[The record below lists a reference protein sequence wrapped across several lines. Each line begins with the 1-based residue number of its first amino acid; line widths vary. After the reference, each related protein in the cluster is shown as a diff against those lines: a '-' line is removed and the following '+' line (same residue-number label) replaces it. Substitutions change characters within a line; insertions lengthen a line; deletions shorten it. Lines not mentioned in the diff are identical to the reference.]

1 MQKDKMK
8 DITAILN
15 DSVLNS
21 DQGQQPI
28 CHLPLTT
35 RRAQA
40 LTIGLDASSWSDSH
54 GSGLGRGRSTPHA
67 AVAAGESAAVPFVWK
82 CEFGRGDGSGTG
94 FARPFLN
101 VPRSGVQPLARNALH
116 GCFAAQAP
124 FAARPRKM
132 GSIVER

>member
-1 MQKDKMK
+1 MR
-8 DITAILN
+8 A
-15 DSVLNS
+15 VW
-21 DQGQQPI
+21 
-28 CHLPLTT
+28 
-35 RRAQA
+35 RRFVATGA
-40 LTIGLDASSWSDSH
+40 TPDTSASAGSPRHSSF

-124 FAARPRKM
+124 FAARPSKM